1 MPANPSCK
9 FFGVGGAIITTGHI
23 ITNPLKAEATQ
34 LANNRAAL
42 AVRSVVQLFFVV
54 ARRVCRKMQISDKP
68 TTNCRPQ
75 HEYKHI
81 ALR

>member
-9 FFGVGGAIITTGHI
+9 LFGVGGAIITTGHI

-42 AVRSVVQLFFVV
+42 ATRSVVQFFFVV
-54 ARRVCRKMQISDKP
+54 VVVCVEKCKSPTNQRQIADRSMN
-68 TTNCRPQ
+68 TS
-75 HEYKHI
+75 I
-81 ALR
+81 